1 MITRAQMRRQLRAQ
15 GGIMNVAPREKFGLG
30 SKLKERFRKLIPN
43 ELADVAVKA
52 APFVA
57 MIPGGAPYA
66 AAMRGIGRFDQRGSI
81 SDALKQA
88 ALTYGGSKLFDKGM
102 VAGGFREANASGI
115 GQFFN
120 EGTRGNISNFF
131 RGGEKDTVLTKD
143 QIKNEAKKK
152 ASGNRFMDDIIG
164 QTTGKIPG
172 VKSLPQIVQEK
183 LLVGGVTSGATY
195 LYEKFLAD
203 EPPQDEGETY
213 EQYMARRK
221 ENVGRKMRTYMDNYF
236 ANEPEYM
243 QLDDAGRDAFVS
255 RYNVRDG
262 GRIGYQT
269 GGVTMGSTL
278 QQNIASNRQ
287 QAAGIQAMLNAARTK
302 AGLPTVQAP
311 QRTTQSGI
319 SSLSTPAQTSAPAQA
334 SAPAPSITT
343 PSSTPTQTQAPTM
356 QQISSAM
363 LSSNPMAS
371 SSQQTSP
378 MASPTASS
386 MVSPMASPA
395 QQTTQPLKQY
405 TIPEQSGPGMGPMG
419 PMMADPLQVFSGL
432 NQQQL
437 GELPEQD
444 FLALEKRFDAL
455 PQSEKDNI
463 DKFITTSM
471 DKQAQQFLSKEKADE
486 IKYRQPDGSA
496 GNMGMYVDAV
506 EGLKATRPDIKLT
519 GNETFTELQKIIYP
533 EYFNPDG
540 SYMTNDQYNQKFNP
554 SSLSGKP
561 YQPEVNPYYNADGTV
576 KAEFDPMNNFM
587 MLDAPGDYATG
598 TYIDKTKGYSI
609 PQTSSGYE
617 PDFFYKTGGRVGFQ
631 EGGTNFMKWLKANY
645 GLEVKELDMD
655 QYSKL
660 SREYNNENSDPYET
674 GRKKNA
680 GGGIMSMPMGQ
691 PRVNQGGVTEL
702 DYRAKGGFVPV
713 GIKEK
718 ADDVPAMLSKNEFV
732 FTADAVRGAGNGSIE
747 KGAQKMYDTMKNL
760 ERRVT

>member
-1 MITRAQMRRQLRAQ
+1 MITRSQMRRQLRAQ
-15 GGIMNVAPREKFGLG
+15 GGIMNVAPRKKFGLG

-57 MIPGGAPYA
+57 PFNPGIAGL
-66 AAMRGIGRFDQRGSI
+66 MRGIGRFDQRGSI
-81 SDALKQA
+81 SDALKQGLA
-88 ALTYGGSKLFDKGM
+88 TTAFGAGARYLGGAENIMGGGLK
-102 VAGGFREANASGI
+102 GGFTNPI
-115 GQFFN
+115 GQDSSLRNLFA
-120 EGTRGNISNFF
+120 
-131 RGGEKDTVLTKD
+131 EKNTVLTKD

-195 LYEKFLAD
+195 LYEKFLAE

-243 QLDDAGRDAFVS
+243 QLDDAGRDAFVA

-363 LSSNPMAS
+363 LSGGN
-371 SSQQTSP
+371 P

-386 MVSPMASPA
+386 MVSPA

-540 SYMTNDQYNQKFNP
+540 SYMTDDQYNQEFNP

-576 KAEFDPMNNFM
+576 KEEFDPMNNFI
-587 MLDAPGDYATG
+587 MLDAAEPSATG
-598 TYIDKTKGYSI
+598 TYLDRTTGYSI

-617 PDFFYKTGGRVGFQ
+617 PNFFYKTGGRVGFE

>member
-1 MITRAQMRRQLRAQ
+1 MITRSQMRRQLRAQ
-15 GGIMNVAPREKFGLG
+15 GGIMNVAPRKKFGLG

-57 MIPGGAPYA
+57 PFNPGIAGL
-66 AAMRGIGRFDQRGSI
+66 MRGIGRFDQRGSI
-81 SDALKQA
+81 SDALKQGLA
-88 ALTYGGSKLFDKGM
+88 TTAFGAGARYLGGAENIMGGGLK
-102 VAGGFREANASGI
+102 GGFTNPI
-115 GQFFN
+115 GQDSSLRNLFA
-120 EGTRGNISNFF
+120 
-131 RGGEKDTVLTKD
+131 EKNTVLTKD

-195 LYEKFLAD
+195 LYEKFLAE

-243 QLDDAGRDAFVS
+243 QLDDAGRDAFVA

-334 SAPAPSITT
+334 TTPAPSITT

-386 MVSPMASPA
+386 MVSPA

-540 SYMTNDQYNQKFNP
+540 SYMTDDQYNQEFNP

-576 KAEFDPMNNFM
+576 KEEFDPMNNFI
-587 MLDAPGDYATG
+587 MLDAAEPSATG
-598 TYIDKTKGYSI
+598 TYLDRTTGYSI

-617 PDFFYKTGGRVGFQ
+617 PNFFYKTGGRVGFE

-747 KGAQKMYDTMKNL
+747 KGAQKMYNTMKNL

>member
-1 MITRAQMRRQLRAQ
+1 MITRSQMRRQLRAQ
-15 GGIMNVAPREKFGLG
+15 GGIMNVAPREKFGIG
-30 SKLKERFRKLIPN
+30 SSLKDRFRKLIPN

-81 SDALKQA
+81 SDAIKQG
-88 ALTYGGSKLFDKGM
+88 ALTYVAGDLFNRGM
-102 VAGGFREANASGI
+102 VAGGFREKGASGI

-120 EGTRGNISNFF
+120 EGTRGNIGNFF
-131 RGGEKDTVLTKD
+131 RGGKKPLTKGNPNFTGGNANTGNIIGGGGTTGTPIPKVDDRGLIKKGTDFLSDKVPGFGKLD
-143 QIKNEAKKK
+143 QI
-152 ASGNRFMDDIIG
+152 
-164 QTTGKIPG
+164 
-172 VKSLPQIVQEK
+172 VKEK

-278 QQNIASNRQ
+278 QQNITSNRQ

-343 PSSTPTQTQAPTM
+343 PSSTPTQTQTQTPTM

-363 LSSNPMAS
+363 LSGGNPMAS

-386 MVSPMASPA
+386 MASPFYVPGASGDAELDLGPMANMGA
-395 QQTTQPLKQY
+395 
-405 TIPEQSGPGMGPMG
+405 PGGMTHDDFMKLSF
-419 PMMADPLQVFSGL
+419 A
-432 NQQQL
+432 
-437 GELPEQD
+437 EQD
-444 FLALEKRFDAL
+444 KIMAKEDAQMLAGDM
-455 PQSEKDNI
+455 
-463 DKFITTSM
+463 TTVANRA
-471 DKQAQQFLSKEKADE
+471 KYAQA
-486 IKYRQPDGSA
+486 DGSA
-496 GNMGMYVDAV
+496 GTREMYINILDGIKNQSPNEFA
-506 EGLKATRPDIKLT
+506 KLT
-519 GNETFTELQKIIYP
+519 GNETLAELEKIANP
-533 EYFNPDG
+533 QYFNPDG
-540 SYMTNDQYNQKFNP
+540 SYMTDDQYNQKFNP
-554 SSLSGKP
+554 SSLSGKT

-576 KAEFDPMNNFM
+576 KEEFDPMNNFIR
-587 MLDAPGDYATG
+587 LDAPTNYAPG
-598 TYIDKTKGYSI
+598 TYLDDSKGYSI
-609 PQTSSGYE
+609 PQSSSQSNNVFE
-617 PDFFYKTGGRVGFQ
+617 KEFLNTGGRVGFE

-645 GLEVKELDMD
+645 GLEIKELDMD

-680 GGGIMSMPMGQ
+680 AGGIMNMPMGQ

>member
-1 MITRAQMRRQLRAQ
+1 MRRQLRAQ
-15 GGIMNVAPREKFGLG
+15 GGIMNVAPRKKFGLG

-57 MIPGGAPYA
+57 PFNPGIAGL
-66 AAMRGIGRFDQRGSI
+66 MRGIGRFDQRGSI
-81 SDALKQA
+81 SDALKQGLA
-88 ALTYGGSKLFDKGM
+88 TTAFGAGARYLGGAENIMGGGLK
-102 VAGGFREANASGI
+102 GGFTNPI
-115 GQFFN
+115 GQDSSLRNLFA
-120 EGTRGNISNFF
+120 
-131 RGGEKDTVLTKD
+131 EKNTVLTKD

-203 EPPQDEGETY
+203 EPPQNKDETY

-243 QLDDAGRDAFVS
+243 QLDDAGRDAFVA

-363 LSSNPMAS
+363 LSGGN
-371 SSQQTSP
+371 P

-386 MVSPMASPA
+386 MVSPA

-540 SYMTNDQYNQKFNP
+540 SYMTDDQYNQEFNP

-576 KAEFDPMNNFM
+576 KEEFDPMNNFI
-587 MLDAPGDYATG
+587 MLDAAEPSATG
-598 TYIDKTKGYSI
+598 TYLDRTTGYSI

-617 PDFFYKTGGRVGFQ
+617 PNFFYKTGGRVGFE

>member
-1 MITRAQMRRQLRAQ
+1 MRRQLRAQ
-15 GGIMNVAPREKFGLG
+15 GGIMNVAPRKKFGLG

-57 MIPGGAPYA
+57 PFNPGIAGL
-66 AAMRGIGRFDQRGSI
+66 MRGIGRFDQRGSI
-81 SDALKQA
+81 SDALKQGLA
-88 ALTYGGSKLFDKGM
+88 TTAFGAGARYLGGAENIMGGGLK
-102 VAGGFREANASGI
+102 GGFTNPI
-115 GQFFN
+115 GQDSSLRNLFA
-120 EGTRGNISNFF
+120 
-131 RGGEKDTVLTKD
+131 EKNTVLTKD

-195 LYEKFLAD
+195 LYEKFLAE

-243 QLDDAGRDAFVS
+243 QLDDAGRDAFVA

-386 MVSPMASPA
+386 MVSPA

-540 SYMTNDQYNQKFNP
+540 SYMTDDQYNQEFNP

-576 KAEFDPMNNFM
+576 KEEFDPMNNFI
-587 MLDAPGDYATG
+587 MLDAAEPSATG
-598 TYIDKTKGYSI
+598 TYLDRTTGYSI

-617 PDFFYKTGGRVGFQ
+617 PNFFYKTGGRVGFE

>member
-1 MITRAQMRRQLRAQ
+1 MITRSQMRRQLRAQ
-15 GGIMNVAPREKFGLG
+15 GGIMNVAPRKKFGLG

-57 MIPGGAPYA
+57 PFNPGIAGL
-66 AAMRGIGRFDQRGSI
+66 MRGIGRFDQRGSI
-81 SDALKQA
+81 SDALKQGLA
-88 ALTYGGSKLFDKGM
+88 TTAFGAGARYLGGAENIMGGGLK
-102 VAGGFREANASGI
+102 GGFTNPI
-115 GQFFN
+115 GQDSSLRNLFA
-120 EGTRGNISNFF
+120 
-131 RGGEKDTVLTKD
+131 EKNTVLTKD

-203 EPPQDEGETY
+203 EPPQNKDETY

-243 QLDDAGRDAFVS
+243 QLDDAGRDAFVA

-363 LSSNPMAS
+363 LSGGN
-371 SSQQTSP
+371 P

-386 MVSPMASPA
+386 MASPA

-540 SYMTNDQYNQKFNP
+540 SYMTDDQYNQEFNP

-576 KAEFDPMNNFM
+576 KEEFDPMNNFI
-587 MLDAPGDYATG
+587 MLDAAEPSATG
-598 TYIDKTKGYSI
+598 TYLDRTTGYSI

-617 PDFFYKTGGRVGFQ
+617 PNFFYKTGGRVGFE

>member
-1 MITRAQMRRQLRAQ
+1 MITRSQMRRQLRAQ
-15 GGIMNVAPREKFGLG
+15 GGIMNVAPRKKFGLG

-57 MIPGGAPYA
+57 PFNPGIAGL
-66 AAMRGIGRFDQRGSI
+66 MRGIGRFDQRGSI
-81 SDALKQA
+81 SDALKQGLA
-88 ALTYGGSKLFDKGM
+88 TTAFGAGARYLGGAENIMGGGLK
-102 VAGGFREANASGI
+102 GGFTNPI
-115 GQFFN
+115 GQDSSLRNLFA
-120 EGTRGNISNFF
+120 
-131 RGGEKDTVLTKD
+131 EKNTVLTKD

-195 LYEKFLAD
+195 LYEKFLAE

-243 QLDDAGRDAFVS
+243 QLDDAGRDAFVA

-363 LSSNPMAS
+363 LSGGN
-371 SSQQTSP
+371 P

-386 MVSPMASPA
+386 MVSPA

-506 EGLKATRPDIKLT
+506 EGIKATRPDIKLT

-540 SYMTNDQYNQKFNP
+540 SYMTDDQYNQEFNP

-576 KAEFDPMNNFM
+576 KEEFDPMNNFI
-587 MLDAPGDYATG
+587 MLDAAEPSATG
-598 TYIDKTKGYSI
+598 TYLDRTTGYSI

-617 PDFFYKTGGRVGFQ
+617 PNFFYKTGGRVGFE

>member
-1 MITRAQMRRQLRAQ
+1 MITRSQMRRQLRAQ

-66 AAMRGIGRFDQRGSI
+66 AAMRGLGRFDQRGSI
-81 SDALKQA
+81 SDAIKQG
-88 ALTYGGSKLFDKGM
+88 ALTYGFGEY
-102 VAGGFREANASGI
+102 VAPSIREGLGGLRNRA
-115 GQFFN
+115 
-120 EGTRGNISNFF
+120 SNFF
-131 RGGEKDTVLTKD
+131 QGAEKPLTKGKPEMLGD
-143 QIKNEAKKK
+143 TGGSLNEM
-152 ASGNRFMDDIIG
+152 SGALNTAT
-164 QTTGKIPG
+164 QPT
-172 VKSLPQIVQEK
+172 KSLIETGTDFLSDKVPGFGKLNQIVQEK
-183 LLVGGVTSGATY
+183 LLVGGITGGATY
-195 LYEKFLAD
+195 LYEKFLGE

-243 QLDDAGRDAFVS
+243 QLDDAGRDAFVA

-311 QRTTQSGI
+311 QQTASSGI
-319 SSLSTPAQTSAPAQA
+319 SSLARKTT
-334 SAPAPSITT
+334 PAPSITT

-371 SSQQTSP
+371 SSQQASP

-419 PMMADPLQVFSGL
+419 LMMADPLQVFSGL
-432 NQQQL
+432 NQQQIS
-437 GELPEQD
+437 ELPEQD
-444 FLALEKRFDAL
+444 FLALEKRFEAL

-471 DKQAQQFLSKEKADE
+471 DKQAQQFLDKEKADE
-486 IKYRQPDGSA
+486 IKYVQADGSA
-496 GNMGMYVDAV
+496 GTREMYMNILDGIKN
-506 EGLKATRPDIKLT
+506 ERPNEFAKLT
-519 GNETFTELQKIIYP
+519 GNETLADLEKIAYP

-540 SYMTNDQYNQKFNP
+540 SYMTDDQYNQKFGFNP
-554 SSLSGKP
+554 GSTVTFSDTPSNLDPVYTMSNSNIDSFLSA
-561 YQPEVNPYYNADGTV
+561 NPTTNTTRSRYYAGRNQ
-576 KAEFDPMNNFM
+576 FD
-587 MLDAPGDYATG
+587 
-598 TYIDKTKGYSI
+598 I
-609 PQTSSGYE
+609 
-617 PDFFYKTGGRVGFQ
+617 GGRVGFE

-680 GGGIMSMPMGQ
+680 AGGIMSMPMGQ